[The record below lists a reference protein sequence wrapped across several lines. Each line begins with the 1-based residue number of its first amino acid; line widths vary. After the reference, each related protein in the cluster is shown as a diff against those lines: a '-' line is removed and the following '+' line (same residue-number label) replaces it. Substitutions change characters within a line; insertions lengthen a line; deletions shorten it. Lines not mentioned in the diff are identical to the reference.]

1 METLKEYIKARGL
14 HLLWVFN
21 GTTYYEDQM
30 GNAISL
36 QQIERQFYDSIKD

>member
-1 METLKEYIKARGL
+1 MSLQEYIEAREL
-14 HLLWVFN
+14 SLLYIFN

-36 QQIERQFYDSIKD
+36 QEIERQFYESFNS